1 MKRPTAKTRPLLA
14 GLLIA
19 LAPFSTA
26 MAQGQAPC
34 WFTPEQ
40 INQAL
45 GTRFGKGEPEAATSA
60 GHGCYYRAADKSYLF
75 VNTVRL
81 DGAPPA
87 MMRKLLG
94 GGGKAVPIAGDPDN
108 ATTLETRADVPPF
121 PDLAYERKGYLVLLS
136 LPGMVPATTP
146 RAQALRESR
155 QWAEKMAS
163 KLPRVP

>member
-1 MKRPTAKTRPLLA
+1 MNRFMHPACPLLWA
-14 GLLIA
+14 LLLSLAPVGSA
-19 LAPFSTA
+19 LAQA
-26 MAQGQAPC
+26 KAPC

-75 VNTVRL
+75 VNTVQL
-81 DGAPPA
+81 KGAPAA
-87 MMRKLLG
+87 MMRKMLG
-94 GGGKAVPIAGDPDN
+94 GGGNALPIAGDPDN

-121 PDLAYERKGYLVLLS
+121 PDLAYERKGHLVILS
-136 LPGMVPATTP
+136 LPSMVPSSTP

-155 QWAEKMAS
+155 QWAEKMAA
-163 KLPRVP
+163 KLPRFP